1 MYKSQEARDAQAQ
14 GGSERYC
21 AFLDKQAAKRE
32 AYWLRLAEEVG
43 AALSASQT
51 KETA

>member
-21 AFLDKQAAKRE
+21 AFLDKQAAK
-32 AYWLRLAEEVG
+32 VG
-43 AALSASQT
+43 RPTGCAWPKRSGRR
-51 KETA
+51 